1 MSSKVKFQLEFVV
14 KASPALLFNYISS
27 PSGLEQWFADN
38 VKSRGEEF
46 IFIWENAEESAK
58 MLSKKTNQSVRF
70 KWDEDE
76 EEETYFELRL
86 QIDDLTQD
94 LALIVTDFA
103 DEDEVDEAKLL
114 WGAQLT
120 KLHSIIG

>member
-46 IFIWENAEESAK
+46 TLYLGK
-58 MLSKKTNQSVRF
+58 C
-70 KWDEDE
+70 
-76 EEETYFELRL
+76 
-86 QIDDLTQD
+86 
-94 LALIVTDFA
+94 
-103 DEDEVDEAKLL
+103 
-114 WGAQLT
+114 
-120 KLHSIIG
+120 